1 MKKIIQLLAPLI
13 LGAMAISSVSQAGG
27 LYLTGHDVLL
37 HDGQHEYDNTIL
49 NYLKGARS
57 AAGYNIGLVRG
68 NNGSVGSVGVN
79 TLEGFGSITVLDL
92 DTVPPTA
99 AEFSDFL
106 KVIDVLVIPSHTS
119 CGGCDLSTAD
129 AGILAGFSAEIAAF
143 FNGGGDIFAN
153 SGAMDST
160 FYDFLPPNALASGAS
175 ISGSSGFTATM
186 AGVDIGITDSQING
200 FPTHNRFVD
209 FDSDF
214 TVFETRDDDVISIGI
229 RDAFIDG
236 DGFNVGCDIDDPN
249 AIIGTPGN
257 DTLLGTPG
265 DDVIFG
271 LGGNDT
277 IFGYG
282 GNDCIDGGEGN
293 DKLLGGPGNDRI
305 IGDGGD
311 DDLVHGNGGDDQIFG
326 GAGNDEI
333 LGGAG
338 NDMIGGGSGDDQI
351 NGNPGDDQI
360 TGGSGDD
367 LISGSSGDDDL
378 DGGLGEDEILGG
390 PGSDVC
396 VDGETIE
403 HCEI

>member
-13 LGAMAISSVSQAGG
+13 LGAMAISSASQAGG

-37 HDGQHEYDNTIL
+37 HDGQVEYDNTIL
-49 NYLKGARS
+49 NYLKGARK
-57 AAGYNIGLVRG
+57 AADYKIGLVRG
-68 NNGSVGSVGVN
+68 NSGFVGSVGVN
-79 TLEGFGSITVLDL
+79 TLEGFGLVKVLDL
-92 DTVPPTA
+92 NPTPTA
-99 AEFSDFL
+99 AAFSAFL
-106 KVIDVLVIPSHTS
+106 KGIDVLVIPSHTS

-129 AGILAGFSAEIAAF
+129 ADILSSFSAEIEAF

-160 FYDFLPPNALASGAS
+160 FYDFLPPS
-175 ISGSSGFTATM
+175 ILGSAPSIFGSFGFIATM
-186 AGVDIGITDSQING
+186 AGSDIGITDDQING
-200 FPTHNRFVD
+200 FATHNRFVD

-214 TVFETRDDDVISIGI
+214 TVFETHNGDVISIGI
-229 RDAFIDG
+229 RDAFINED
-236 DGFNVGCDIDDPN
+236 DINVGCDFNDPN

-305 IGDGGD
+305 FGDGDD

-326 GAGNDEI
+326 GAGNDKI

-367 LISGSSGDDDL
+367 SISGSSGDDDL

-396 VDGETIE
+396 VDGETID